1 MRLFWFCAQ
10 KPIRFTSFRLQFP
23 GASGPNA
30 ARVYDSKMG
39 ALGES
44 DEEDPDDAECA
55 RPVASLCASLA
66 LCICMVGMG
75 ERVNASGVQT
85 VFRFSGGRRCFVCD
99 GPENQG
105 ARMGCRLFFRES
117 FWCLIFFLCVQICT
131 RLEWR

>member
-55 RPVASLCASLA
+55 RPVASFCASLA

-85 VFRFSGGRRCFVCD
+85 VFRFSGGD
-99 GPENQG
+99 GVSCVMD
-105 ARMGCRLFFRES
+105 RKTREHVWDVDFS
-117 FWCLIFFLCVQICT
+117 FANRFGV
-131 RLEWR
+131 